1 MSCPVNCAECN
12 TLLTIFRQKKKAR
25 HTGMYLDGVHVQG
38 VADSVR
44 NYKIPGRPY
53 DAAKHGP
60 FAPNLTPHFNSLVSR
75 KLLRRLTQ
83 VPAWYELV

>member
-1 MSCPVNCAECN
+1 MVCLVNCAECN
-12 TLLTIFRQKKKAR
+12 ALLAVYRLKKKPS
-25 HTGMYLDGVHVQG
+25 HTGMYLDGVHAQG

-44 NYKIPGRPY
+44 KFRIPGRSY
-53 DAAKHGP
+53 DAVRYGA
-60 FAPNLTPHFNSLVSR
+60 FTPNLTPHYNSLVAR